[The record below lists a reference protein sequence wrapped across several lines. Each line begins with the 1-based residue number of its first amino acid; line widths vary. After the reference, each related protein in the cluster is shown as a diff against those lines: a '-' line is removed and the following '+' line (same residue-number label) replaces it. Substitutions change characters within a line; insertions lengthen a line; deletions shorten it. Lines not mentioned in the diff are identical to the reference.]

1 MKKHKTRENNINTK
15 KLQVFVTDETFKKLK
30 EISEQKNMSMGK
42 IIDSLLGADQQSDP
56 YIKAISESLN
66 YISSRSDQI
75 MKHLEKKKGW
85 FS

>member
-1 MKKHKTRENNINTK
+1 MKKHKTRENNVNTK
-15 KLQVFVTDETFKKLK
+15 KLQVFVTEDTYKKLK

-42 IIDSLLGADQQSDP
+42 IIDSLLGGDQQSDP
-56 YIKAISESLN
+56 YFKAISESLN